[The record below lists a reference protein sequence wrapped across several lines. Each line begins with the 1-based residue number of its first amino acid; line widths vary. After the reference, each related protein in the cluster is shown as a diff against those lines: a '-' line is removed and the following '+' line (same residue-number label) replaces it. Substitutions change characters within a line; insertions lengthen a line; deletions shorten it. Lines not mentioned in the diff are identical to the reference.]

1 MNKYDVEQIFYNL
14 LKGSLNIQQFEKWVY
29 ETDEVMIDEYFGRGF
44 YFELASLNYKNKYA
58 INDLEKL
65 LFSKVTFGR
74 FEEIKIRDILT
85 SIIEDK
91 GDLVD
96 LIEEVYDLYC
106 DGYNFLRY
114 LGLAYGLNGMPRE
127 NDTYNF
133 TEQSRIN
140 LKSEAK
146 RILSFLDTRKIK
158 ITGEYEYEDI
168 RDEADK
174 VELHSFEKMYVTSKR
189 NIISR
194 IIDKVIKKNW
204 KRHEN

>member
-1 MNKYDVEQIFYNL
+1 M
-14 LKGSLNIQQFEKWVY
+14 
-29 ETDEVMIDEYFGRGF
+29 
-44 YFELASLNYKNKYA
+44 
-58 INDLEKL
+58 
-65 LFSKVTFGR
+65 FSKVTFGR

-114 LGLAYGLNGMPRE
+114 LGLAYVLNGMPRE

-133 TEQSRIN
+133 TEQFRIN

-146 RILSFLDTRKIK
+146 RILSFFDTKKIK

-174 VELHSFEKMYVTSKR
+174 VELHILEKMYVTSKR

-194 IIDKVIKKNW
+194 IIDKVIKKENW